1 MKSVYR
7 ARRWFQSLSRGL
19 LKPNR
24 LAVVE
29 ACLIGLISGLA
40 AVLLKQGAAE
50 VNRWRLANSTPFP
63 HWLWLPLVGLLC
75 CWVAG
80 LLVERI
86 APEASGSGIPR
97 VKAALSQVP
106 IDMNLRVAL
115 VKMGGT
121 ILALGSG
128 IPLGRQG
135 PTVQVGAALAGQLSR
150 WVPTSP
156 EHRRQ
161 LIAAGAAAGLASGF
175 NAPIAGV
182 LFVIEELLQDL
193 SGLTL
198 GTAIIASFIG
208 AVVSRQLGGQGLNMT
223 ASLQAAQASI
233 SLQEIPLLLLLG
245 ALAGLLGGLFSRG
258 ILLSCRFAQTRL
270 NQQPALRMAL
280 AGLVCGAVLALL
292 PMDFRD
298 ADGLQGL
305 VLNSNLGWQMSAIAF
320 IVKFSLTLLAYGAGI
335 PGGLFAPA
343 LLLGSS
349 LGDLLVLTV
358 QGLNAIPGW
367 PAALSVVINSPA
379 TYTLAGMGA
388 FFSAVTKGPITAIV
402 IVFEMT
408 NDFNLVLPLMIAA
421 VTAYGVS
428 NRLVR
433 GSVYNHL
440 LAMEGIALD
449 APAAGQN
456 LWETITAAQVMQ
468 PKVETLDVNLPLS
481 QVSQT
486 FQRSHHRGFPVVDRE
501 GRLAGIISR
510 SDLTTP
516 ANLELPGETPL
527 VELMTAQ
534 PVTVPPEAPLATVLY
549 LLNRHKVSRL
559 PVTEGARLV
568 GIITRADII
577 RAESEHVEG
586 TAAEQQQRL
595 DPSYCVYMT
604 RSPSV
609 GRGRLL
615 LPLAN
620 PQTAPTLMQMAA
632 ALARQHRYELECVQI
647 IAIPRH
653 RNPVETE
660 VFAEGRRHL
669 LKQAQVVGKEWNVP
683 VHTQIRVGHDVA
695 AVILEVI
702 RDRRIDLT
710 LVGWRGE
717 ASGTD
722 RIFNDVL
729 DTLIRQA
736 PCELMMVKL
745 GERLKQANAPY
756 PSLLARLHL
765 NRWLVPASGGENSR
779 KALKRLPGLIALSGT
794 PNIQL
799 CQVSHPNGGALSPQ
813 WLEGQARKL
822 EGQVTCGVSTTLVCA
837 AGVVEAIVDLANKEQ
852 CDVIVLGAS
861 QESLLQQVI
870 KGNMPEAIA
879 HQSRCTVILVRGPL
893 SN

>member
-1 MKSVYR
+1 MKSVHR
-7 ARRWFQSLSRGL
+7 TQRWFQSQLRGL

-40 AVLLKQGAAE
+40 AVLLKQGAAGL
-50 VNRWRLANSTPFP
+50 NRWRLDQLEHLPAWF
-63 HWLWLPLVGLLC
+63 WLPLVGLLC
-75 CWVAG
+75 CWLAG
-80 LLVERI
+80 LLVSRC
-86 APEASGSGIPR
+86 APEAMGSGIPR

-115 VKMGGT
+115 VKLAGT

-161 LIAAGAAAGLASGF
+161 LIAAGAAAGLAAGF

-198 GTAIIASFIG
+198 GTAIIASLIG
-208 AVVSRQLGGQGLNMT
+208 AVVSRTLGGQGLNMT
-223 ASLQAAQASI
+223 SSLLVAPASV
-233 SLQEIPLLLLLG
+233 SLPELPLLLLLG
-245 ALAGLLGGLFSRG
+245 LLAGLLGGLFSRG
-258 ILLSCRFAQTRL
+258 ILASCRFAQRWV
-270 NQQPALRMAL
+270 QVSPALRMAL
-280 AGLVCGAVLALL
+280 AGLLCGGVLALL

-305 VLNSNLGWQMSAIAF
+305 VLSSGFGWQTSAIAF
-320 IVKFSLTLLAYGAGI
+320 VVKFSLTLVAYGAGI

-349 LGDLLVLTV
+349 LGDLLVLAV
-358 QGLNAIPGW
+358 EGINAIPGW
-367 PAALSVVINSPA
+367 PTALSLGISSPA

-428 NRLVR
+428 NRIVR

-440 LAMEGIALD
+440 LAMDGISLE
-449 APAAGQN
+449 AAGDRRSP
-456 LWETITAAQVMQ
+456 WEAITAAQVMQ
-468 PKVETLDVNLPLS
+468 PQVETLGEHLPLGE
-481 QVSQT
+481 VSQT
-486 FQRSHHRGFPVVDRE
+486 FHRSHHRGFPVVDRL
-501 GRLAGIISR
+501 GRLVGIVTR
-510 SDLTTP
+510 SDITSP
-516 ANLELPGETPL
+516 QSLELPSDTPL
-527 VELMTAQ
+527 RDIMTAQ
-534 PVTVPPEAPLATVLY
+534 PVTVAPEAPLATVIY

-559 PVTEGARLV
+559 PVLEGARLV

-577 RAESEHVEG
+577 RTESEHVEG
-586 TAAEQQQRL
+586 TAPDQQQQ
-595 DPSYCVYMT
+595 DPSYCVFMT
-604 RSPSV
+604 RSPSL
-609 GRGRLL
+609 GQGRLL

-632 ALARQHRYELECVQI
+632 AIARHHHYELECVQI
-647 IAIPRH
+647 IPIARH
-653 RNPVETE
+653 HNPAETE
-660 VFAEGRRHL
+660 VYAEGRRQL
-669 LKQAQVVGKEWNVP
+669 LQQAQALGRDWNIP

-710 LVGWRGE
+710 LLGWRGHSSAPE
-717 ASGTD
+717 

-729 DTLIRQA
+729 DPLIRQA
-736 PCELMMVKL
+736 PCELLLVKL
-745 GERLKQANAPY
+745 GDNFLRPKDPY

-765 NRWLVPASGGENSR
+765 NRWLVPTSGGPNSEL
-779 KALKRLPGLIALSGT
+779 ALQRLPGLVELSGT
-794 PNIQL
+794 PEIQL
-799 CQVSHPNGGALSPQ
+799 CQISHPNSPRLKPNQLQRQVALLQS
-813 WLEGQARKL
+813 
-822 EGQVTCGVSTTLVCA
+822 QVSCPVTTTLLCS
-837 AGVVEAIVDLANKEQ
+837 AGVVEAIVDLADKDQ

-870 KGNMPEAIA
+870 KGNVPEAIA
-879 HQSRCTVILVRGPL
+879 RQSRCTVILLRGPL
-893 SN
+893 P

>member
-1 MKSVYR
+1 MKLAHRVQ
-7 ARRWFQSLSRGL
+7 RWSQSQLRGL

-40 AVLLKQGAAE
+40 AVLLKQGAAGL
-50 VNRWRLANSTPFP
+50 NRWRLTNVFALPVG
-63 HWLWLPLVGLLC
+63 LWLPLMGVGC
-75 CWVAG
+75 CWLAG
-80 LLVERI
+80 LLVDRF
-86 APEASGSGIPR
+86 APEALGSGIPR
-97 VKAALSQVP
+97 VKAALSRGAS
-106 IDMNLRVAL
+106 DMNLRVAL
-115 VKMGGT
+115 VKMAST
-121 ILALGSG
+121 VLALGSG

-161 LIAAGAAAGLASGF
+161 LIAAGAAAGLAAGF

-208 AVVSRQLGGQGLNMT
+208 AVVSRTLGGQGLNMT
-223 ASLQAAQASI
+223 SSFLVAQASI
-233 SLQEIPLLLLLG
+233 SWPEIPLLLLLG
-245 ALAGLLGGLFSRG
+245 LVAGLLGGLFSRG
-258 ILLSCRFAQTRL
+258 VLVSCRWAQRYMQTR
-270 NQQPALRMAL
+270 PTVRMAL
-280 AGLVCGAVLALL
+280 AGLVCGGVLALL
-292 PMDFRD
+292 PVEFRD
-298 ADGLQGL
+298 ADVLQGL
-305 VLNSNLGWQMSAIAF
+305 VLSHGLDWQTSAIAF
-320 IVKFSLTLLAYGAGI
+320 GLKFSLTLLAYGAGI

-349 LGDLLVLTV
+349 LGDLLVLAV
-358 QGLNAIPGW
+358 EGLERLPGW
-367 PAALSVVINSPA
+367 PSAIAPLISSPA

-408 NDFNLVLPLMIAA
+408 NDFNVVLPLMVAA

-428 NRLVR
+428 NRVLS

-440 LAMEGIALD
+440 LAMDGISLD
-449 APAAGQN
+449 PGAQGN
-456 LWETITAAQVMQ
+456 TLWETITAAQVMQ
-468 PKVETLDVNLPLS
+468 PHVETLPDHLPLAA
-481 QVSQT
+481 VSQA
-486 FQRSHHRGFPVVDRE
+486 FQRSHHRGFPVLDRL
-501 GRLAGIISR
+501 GRLAGIVTR
-510 SDLTTP
+510 SDITSPLS
-516 ANLELPGETPL
+516 LELPADTPL
-527 VELMTAQ
+527 QEIMTAQ

-549 LLNRHKVSRL
+549 LLNHHKISRL

-577 RAESEHVEG
+577 RTESEHVEG
-586 TAAEQQQRL
+586 MAPDSQKL
-595 DPSYCVYMT
+595 DPSYCVFMT
-604 RSPSV
+604 RSPTV

-620 PQTAPTLMQMAA
+620 PQTAPSLIQMAGA
-632 ALARQHRYELECVQI
+632 IARHHHYELECVQI
-647 IAIPRH
+647 IAIDRH
-653 RNPVETE
+653 RNPAETE
-660 VFAEGRRHL
+660 VYVESCRPL
-669 LKQAQVVGKEWNVP
+669 LAQVQALGKDWKIP

-702 RDRRIDLT
+702 RDRRIDVAL
-710 LVGWRGE
+710 LGWRG
-717 ASGTD
+717 STSRPD

-729 DTLIRQA
+729 DPLIRQA
-736 PCELMMVKL
+736 PCELLLVKL
-745 GERLKQANAPY
+745 GQNFLRAKGPY

-765 NRWLVPASGGENSR
+765 NRWLVPTSGGPNSEQ
-779 KALKRLPGLIALSGT
+779 ALKRLPGLISLSGT
-794 PNIQL
+794 PQVQL
-799 CQVSHPNGGALSPQ
+799 CRISHPNSPRLKPNQ
-813 WLEGQARKL
+813 LQCQADQL
-822 EGQVTCGVSTTLVCA
+822 QAQVSCPVTTTLLCSP
-837 AGVVEAIVDLANKEQ
+837 GVVEAIVDLADKDQ

-870 KGNMPEAIA
+870 KGNLPEAIA
-879 HQSRCTVILVRGPL
+879 RQSRCTVILVRGPL
-893 SN
+893 